1 MAAIRRNR
9 TGDAAQDRR
18 ALELAFRTCDCTGNL
33 DDALRFPALAIALK
47 NVAQAIVS
55 RRPIP
60 TPRFDVK
67 RVAAG
72 DFDD

>member
-1 MAAIRRNR
+1 MNAMPIPRR
-9 TGDAAQDRR
+9 D
-18 ALELAFRTCDCTGNL
+18 LEVAFRSCDCTGSL
-33 DDALRFPALAIALK
+33 DDALRFPALAIALR
-47 NVAQAIVS
+47 NVAQAIAA

-67 RVAAG
+67 RAIAG

>member
-1 MAAIRRNR
+1 MTSLPVPRR
-9 TGDAAQDRR
+9 D
-18 ALELAFRTCDCTGNL
+18 LEVAFRSCNCTGNL
-33 DDALRFPALAIALK
+33 DDALRFPALAIALR
-47 NVAQAIVS
+47 NVAQAIAA

-60 TPRFDVK
+60 APHFDVK

>member
-1 MAAIRRNR
+1 MN
-9 TGDAAQDRR
+9 
-18 ALELAFRTCDCTGNL
+18 ALPVPLRDLEVAFRTCDCTGSL

-60 TPRFDVK
+60 SSRFDVK
-67 RVAAG
+67 RAVAG

>member
-1 MAAIRRNR
+1 MNSAATSRS
-9 TGDAAQDRR
+9 D
-18 ALELAFRTCDCTGNL
+18 LEVAFRSCDCTGNL
-33 DDALRFPALAIALK
+33 DDALRFPALAIALR
-47 NVAQAIVS
+47 NVAQAIAA

-67 RVAAG
+67 RAVAG

>member
-1 MAAIRRNR
+1 MNAMPIPRR
-9 TGDAAQDRR
+9 D
-18 ALELAFRTCDCTGNL
+18 LEVAFRSCDCTGSL
-33 DDALRFPALAIALK
+33 DDALRFPALAIALR
-47 NVAQAIVS
+47 NVAQAIAA
-55 RRPIP
+55 RRSIP

>member
-1 MAAIRRNR
+1 MNR
-9 TGDAAQDRR
+9 LSPTRQQ
-18 ALELAFRTCDCTGNL
+18 LETAFRDCDCTGSL

-67 RVAAG
+67 RAVAG
-72 DFDD
+72 DLDD

>member
-1 MAAIRRNR
+1 MNALPIPRR
-9 TGDAAQDRR
+9 D
-18 ALELAFRTCDCTGNL
+18 LEVAFRTCDCTGDL

-47 NVAQAIVS
+47 NVAQTIAA

-67 RVAAG
+67 RAIAG